1 MPTSFSY
8 VKKGYNPVEVDNYI
22 ETLENVV
29 KSYKEKDSAIKNA
42 IINAQIA
49 ADNIIK
55 DAEKRSNDMSVQA
68 IKKVELIRNSISAQR
83 NLVKS
88 FQDDYNTLV
97 NKYVSNFNQKDVLPV
112 YASISELEEYLT
124 SLSSD
129 FAEADEDDDD
139 LFSERSES
147 FFEKEKPRKRRS
159 PELSRDSYKEEP
171 KKDEDKGKDAD
182 IAELLGRF

>member
-83 NLVKS
+83 SLVKA
-88 FQDDYNTLV
+88 FQDDYNSLV
-97 NKYVSNFNQKDVLPV
+97 DKYVSNFNQKDVLPV

-124 SLSSD
+124 SLSTD
-129 FAEADEDDDD
+129 FAEAEADDDD
-139 LFSERSES
+139 LFAESSEKI
-147 FFEKEKPRKRRS
+147 FEKEKPRRRKS
-159 PELSRDSYKEEP
+159 LDSSKGNFKEEA
-171 KKDEDKGKDAD
+171 KKDDSKDAD

>member
-49 ADNIIK
+49 ADNIIR
-55 DAEKRSNDMSVQA
+55 DAERKSNDMSVQA
-68 IKKVELIRNSISAQR
+68 IKKVDLIRTSISTQR
-83 NLVKS
+83 SLVKS
-88 FQDDYNTLV
+88 FQDDYNALV
-97 NKYVSNFNQKDVLPV
+97 GKYVSNFEQKDVLPV

-124 SLSSD
+124 SLTSD
-129 FAEADEDDDD
+129 FSEEFNEDS
-139 LFSERSES
+139 SEN
-147 FFEKEKPRKRRS
+147 FFEKTIEKSFAFDEETKRPPS
-159 PELSRDSYKEEP
+159 KSD
-171 KKDEDKGKDAD
+171 KKDKNDSDAMN
-182 IAELLGRF
+182 ELLGRL